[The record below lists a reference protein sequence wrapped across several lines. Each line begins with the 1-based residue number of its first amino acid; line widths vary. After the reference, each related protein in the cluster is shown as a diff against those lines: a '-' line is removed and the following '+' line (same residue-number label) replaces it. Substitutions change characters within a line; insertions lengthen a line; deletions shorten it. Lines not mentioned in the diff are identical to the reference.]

1 MEMKI
6 KTLEQFAELINSSEE
21 WKLEFNEIIKA
32 NGWEPFTV
40 PTSILSIKLLSK
52 RVYALDLLLPSI
64 VSSLLVNHST
74 KRIARA
80 FGKLFARSKTPS

>member
-32 NGWEPFTV
+32 NGCKPFTV
-40 PTSILSIKLLSK
+40 PTSICL
-52 RVYALDLLLPSI
+52 
-64 VSSLLVNHST
+64 
-74 KRIARA
+74 
-80 FGKLFARSKTPS
+80 